1 MQPKDLYI
9 PIVPD
14 KPISSSFKGGPTRQV
29 VPIID
34 PVFSSLQRPPDASA
48 IDSLVGSLQK
58 PDEFANLYSY
68 SEKQIKPWRKG
79 PSFNPYLDM
88 EDAYA
93 KADPFT
99 MGDVFSRMWSEV
111 KNNTGASYAMLGS
124 GLNEISKGNWAGFW
138 QNPYSKHL
146 ADLTEQL
153 EELKPLYRTADERD
167 NPLALRN
174 LTTTASIFLPAL
186 GTVGATLADV
196 AIGKVIATGV
206 GALAGPGGIIAANSA
221 SLLKDSFALRSA
233 FSGIWSL
240 AKGLQTGSK
249 LSTNLARG
257 SKISQLGTR
266 GQALAAGMFYANGEA
281 ALQAELN
288 SRKFLEDKQAQYY
301 AQNGKWATG
310 DQLKEME
317 EVAKEVGNMTYGLN
331 LPLIAGTQ
339 MVQFGSLIVGK
350 ATRDI
355 AANLPIALSKTGLK
369 QAVVTSGTKFTL
381 KEFGK
386 DIGSEGFEEFAQS
399 VIDNTA
405 STYYKPLVEQRGGLG
420 TFATTLAKETW
431 KHGTTQE
438 GVLDFLGGA
447 LIGGLISGGKG
458 GVRFAT
464 GNTYKAQAQKV
475 VDAFNSSTDTL
486 VQQTLRSEY
495 TANKMQEAFNTGDH
509 QLVERLVSQ
518 SAFHMTQEG
527 FYQGTLDAR
536 KEQLESFKEL
546 DIAEFNEHFSVEL
559 TQEQRD
565 LYIDQVVNSINKAE
579 AIIEQ
584 VNNIYAA
591 NPFYK
596 DDWFNN
602 MIGYAKTKMG
612 KETQDKELAMR
623 VWQDFKA
630 IVAYNAFQYDDMT
643 TSLNG
648 LKAYFGEEAYLLD
661 SDIKKAVSTFAS
673 KAKDRAIV
681 DPSYQTF
688 LDKIKDKPVKEQYE
702 MIINFLGFPEQSFIK
717 DALKID
723 ISRRMLMDEARNFR
737 TPQGQKELLTE
748 ITEYLEYVYGPT
760 SLTTERI
767 AQTETT
773 AEPQID
779 QVTEEELEA
788 ERELAEASRTPD
800 TEPEQK
806 VGINQDTE
814 IPVTPA
820 VKVITQKQFDLLPFS
835 EKMNQ
840 HQTGLKITP
849 DKNHIFFITT
859 PEGDFKGNLVQST
872 KDGFFMTAVP
882 QSAPSFKNG
891 QVIDITNH
899 IQELRQVPAS
909 TQSKPVQREELG
921 IKPTESQDTD
931 VFEQYMKSLPYPKG
945 SKEYMSELNRYP
957 FIQAFIDIQC

>member
-14 KPISSSFKGGPTRQV
+14 TPISASFKGGPTRQAI
-29 VPIID
+29 PIID
-34 PVFSSLQRPPDASA
+34 PVFSSLQRPPEPSA

-58 PDEFANLYSY
+58 PDEFANLYAY

-138 QNPYSKHL
+138 NNPYSKHL

-167 NPLALRN
+167 NPLAFRN

-257 SKISQLGTR
+257 SKISQLGTK

-447 LIGGLISGGKG
+447 LIGGVISGGKG
-458 GVRFAT
+458 GVRLAT

-546 DIAEFNEHFSVEL
+546 DITEFNEHFSVEL

-661 SDIKKAVSTFAS
+661 SDIKKAVSTFAT
-673 KAKDRAIV
+673 KARDRAII
-681 DPSYQTF
+681 DLSYQTF

-702 MIINFLGFPEQSFIK
+702 MIINFLGFQEQGFIK
-717 DALKID
+717 EALKTD
-723 ISRRMLMDEARNFR
+723 ISRRMLMDEARQFR
-737 TPQGQKELLTE
+737 SPQGQRELLEE
-748 ITEYLEYVYGPT
+748 ITEYLEYTYGPT
-760 SLTTERI
+760 SITSERV
-767 AQTETT
+767 AETETT
-773 AEPQID
+773 AESQID

-788 ERELAEASRTPD
+788 ERELAEESRTPD

-806 VGINQDTE
+806 VGINQVE
-814 IPVTPA
+814 ENPVTPA
-820 VKVITQKQFDLLPFS
+820 PKRITQIQFDLLPFA
-835 EKMNQ
+835 EKMKQ
-840 HQTGLKITP
+840 HQTGLEIKP
-849 DKNHIFFITT
+849 DKGFIFYIKT
-859 PEGDFKGNLVQST
+859 PEGDFKGMLVKST
-872 KDGFFMTAVP
+872 KDGFYMTAVP
-882 QSAPSFKNG
+882 ESASSLKG
-891 QVIDITNH
+891 GEVIDITQH
-899 IQELRQVPAS
+899 IQDLKQVSIS
-909 TQSKPVQREELG
+909 TQSKPVQREELKQPPKKQE
-921 IKPTESQDTD
+921 IKDTFD
-931 VFEQYMKSLPYPKG
+931 QYMKSLNYPKG
-945 SKEYMSELNRYP
+945 SEEYKYELKQFP
-957 FIQAFIDIQC
+957 IMQAFINIQC